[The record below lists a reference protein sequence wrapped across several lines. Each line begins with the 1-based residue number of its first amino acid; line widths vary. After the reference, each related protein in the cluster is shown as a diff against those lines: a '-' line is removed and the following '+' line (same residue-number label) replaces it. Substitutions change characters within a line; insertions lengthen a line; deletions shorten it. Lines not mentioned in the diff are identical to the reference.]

1 MKCKYI
7 FVLFFLIIPL
17 FLFGGITG
25 KISGTVTDDETG
37 QVLVGVN
44 IILDGTNMGAASDMD
59 GYFNI
64 LNVPPG
70 KYTLRASMIGYNIIV
85 QKNVNV
91 MIDLTTTID
100 FALSTKIIEGEEVVV
115 IAHAPIVQKDVTST
129 SFKVGADQIDQLQVV
144 DLNEIIELQAGV
156 INGHFRGGRSGEV
169 MYIIDGIPMND
180 AYSGDVSFEVENDI
194 VQEVEVISGT
204 FNAEYGQAMSGIVNI
219 VTKEGQDYYSGKV
232 SFFAGDYL
240 SDNNDIFLNID
251 DFNPMAITN
260 SQMSF
265 SGPLPFFNKR
275 LSFFILG
282 RLYNSDGWMYG
293 QRLFLPK
300 DSSDFSGDEPYIE
313 STGDGKYVSMNPSLK
328 KTLQGK
334 LTLKLFNNDKVNFS
348 SFYTDKNYSEFDRIF
363 KYNPDGNYNRESQNS
378 QNSIQYT
385 HLFSAETFLT
395 ANLSR
400 AITEYGQFVYKDK
413 NDSRYVPMKLL
424 TGTGSNGFSTGGM
437 RMWHHHRDNT
447 TDIAKFDLTSQIN
460 KINKIGA
467 GMSYKKCDLSLHE
480 FQIYFDENDELQIP
494 PDSSWYNNSYNHK
507 PIELSGYIQ
516 DKIEV
521 GDMIINAGL
530 RYDYFDPDGEVPKQF
545 YDTRNSEKRI
555 ANTSTQLSPRFGIAY
570 PITDKGVI
578 HFSYGHF
585 FQVPNY
591 EYLYINPDFE
601 VSLIQLKGDQPPRGS
616 YNSMGNAELQPQKT
630 VSYEIGIKQAI
641 TNAISIDVTC
651 YNKDIR
657 DLIGQETI
665 TDLFGG
671 KYWRYINKDYANV
684 KGITLAFEIL
694 ETGNS
699 PGFSIDYTYQS
710 ATGNASNPADEWIN
724 QQQDPPIQTE
734 KKRRPLDWDQTH
746 SLNLFITSTVRGF
759 RFSLIGKIGNGTP
772 YTRSSPRYSNRILN
786 GERKPVTSIVDFNVA
801 KDYKINNLV
810 FSPFMKIY
818 NVLDRKNSKD
828 VYNSSGRSD
837 YDFDM
842 NFQSYTGIKT
852 QEEFFVRPDFYY
864 EPRKIV
870 IGCSISF
877 NYGN

>member
-260 SQMSF
+260 SQMSL

-282 RLYNSDGWMYG
+282 RLYDSDGWMYG

-300 DSSDFSGDEPYIE
+300 DSSDFSGDEPYI
-313 STGDGKYVSMNPSLK
+313 
-328 KTLQGK
+328 
-334 LTLKLFNNDKVNFS
+334 
-348 SFYTDKNYSEFDRIF
+348 
-363 KYNPDGNYNRESQNS
+363 
-378 QNSIQYT
+378 
-385 HLFSAETFLT
+385 
-395 ANLSR
+395 
-400 AITEYGQFVYKDK
+400 GQ
-413 NDSRYVPMKLL
+413 
-424 TGTGSNGFSTGGM
+424 
-437 RMWHHHRDNT
+437 
-447 TDIAKFDLTSQIN
+447 
-460 KINKIGA
+460 
-467 GMSYKKCDLSLHE
+467 
-480 FQIYFDENDELQIP
+480 
-494 PDSSWYNNSYNHK
+494 
-507 PIELSGYIQ
+507 
-516 DKIEV
+516 
-521 GDMIINAGL
+521 
-530 RYDYFDPDGEVPKQF
+530 
-545 YDTRNSEKRI
+545 
-555 ANTSTQLSPRFGIAY
+555 
-570 PITDKGVI
+570 
-578 HFSYGHF
+578 
-585 FQVPNY
+585 
-591 EYLYINPDFE
+591 DF
-601 VSLIQLKGDQPPRGS
+601 
-616 YNSMGNAELQPQKT
+616 
-630 VSYEIGIKQAI
+630 
-641 TNAISIDVTC
+641 
-651 YNKDIR
+651 
-657 DLIGQETI
+657 
-665 TDLFGG
+665 
-671 KYWRYINKDYANV
+671 
-684 KGITLAFEIL
+684 
-694 ETGNS
+694 
-699 PGFSIDYTYQS
+699 
-710 ATGNASNPADEWIN
+710 
-724 QQQDPPIQTE
+724 
-734 KKRRPLDWDQTH
+734 
-746 SLNLFITSTVRGF
+746 
-759 RFSLIGKIGNGTP
+759 
-772 YTRSSPRYSNRILN
+772 
-786 GERKPVTSIVDFNVA
+786 
-801 KDYKINNLV
+801 
-810 FSPFMKIY
+810 
-818 NVLDRKNSKD
+818 
-828 VYNSSGRSD
+828 
-837 YDFDM
+837 
-842 NFQSYTGIKT
+842 
-852 QEEFFVRPDFYY
+852 
-864 EPRKIV
+864 
-870 IGCSISF
+870 
-877 NYGN
+877 